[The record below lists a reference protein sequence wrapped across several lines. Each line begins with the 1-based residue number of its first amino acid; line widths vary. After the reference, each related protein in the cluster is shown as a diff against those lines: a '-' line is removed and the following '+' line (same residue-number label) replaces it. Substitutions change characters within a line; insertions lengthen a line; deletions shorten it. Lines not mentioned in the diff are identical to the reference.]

1 MHRLRRLRLVNIG
14 HAAAGF
20 KSLVLDLTG
29 GVAHVDGRVMPA
41 VDVILWLRNGGG
53 KSSLLSLI
61 FSLFLPAKNDFI
73 GHKRGKSLADYVPD
87 QKVSHVIAEWEDTSL
102 PRGGPALITG
112 GTYQWQD
119 GHRPAD
125 VETGWELLVR
135 RWYAFRPLPGLLDL
149 DCLPV
154 RSEGGQLTQSAFLK
168 KLADAGKAQRGLH
181 LRIAKDQTEWR
192 ALLSDLRLDPAVLRI
207 QRDMNREEGGI
218 TELFQFST
226 CEDFVDFLID
236 LVCDPRDPGVVRA
249 SLEETAA
256 KLARRPGRE
265 REQSFLASAL
275 LALKPVTEHSLLATV
290 QQETLTQQVLV
301 ALRAAEHLSGR
312 AQKLGSTAA
321 TAAAQAAT
329 EQEAEAEAR
338 KHAEQ
343 EERRLTVLTQ
353 HAEQWAADDA
363 STQLKQCEEKA
374 AEAQLAHQ
382 AWELVDTVLELDAQ
396 RQEEQHLREMLEH
409 QDVQQAPLREA
420 MQAAGAALRDRL
432 SGAAEELAGEVTQAH
447 QEGEEAA
454 AERQAAED
462 GHAQAAKAQWQAKDQ
477 LRRASE
483 RLATAEEAVKTARR
497 DGLIG
502 PLESPGDALTRYK
515 DEHTAVGQRLQ
526 GRRAR
531 QADALS
537 MLSGLAEQQAACA
550 VQLAAAQERHSA
562 QWDRLSSLQADR
574 RELASAG
581 RLLELAC
588 AEPGTVLDLDKVAGD
603 LLSLLAAAG
612 QQSDALM
619 LQEQVDAVD
628 DRRTVTALQ
637 DVGFL
642 PAPVEV
648 ERAVERLRALG
659 APAVSG
665 LQFLREAF
673 RADEHAA
680 VVAAAPHLIGG
691 VVVCGPLPEGEDL
704 ATLAQRAGVTASVI
718 ALGEDHQARQAI
730 AAASAGTVVLPV
742 HPGLL
747 EPDAAEREQLRL
759 EHRLE
764 GLEERVGDL
773 VRQRETD
780 AALARRLQAH
790 MDVFGAGPREGL
802 EAAVARLEHE
812 ADTLHEKH
820 RLLKEQARRARE
832 DADALGPEIDA
843 LTERLVTLTDL
854 LPLVRELAQA
864 YERVMPV
871 CRAEME
877 QARQALPV
885 HTGDLRRHAEA
896 RQKTEARQSEARD
909 LLRRLEERQR
919 RHASEIKRLDADLPA
934 GCGHALS
941 RAELAATAVE
951 TLRSRFDQ
959 ARRDWE
965 GEIGDAGLRAR
976 AEICAKRITELTRT
990 LGAKPEE
997 VCAKAEQL
1005 ARSPH
1010 AGDAEDRSTKRAEA
1024 EAAKETAIERRGVAK
1039 EAKLRAD
1046 TAWEE
1051 ASAAVEAL
1059 DPPYDAR
1066 DDQAGPFHTA
1076 ASAFKAQTEVRR
1088 SVDRAH
1094 AAAQEHQLKVRD
1106 LHIAA
1111 EKAKGAAHRVARCAQ
1126 GMKDTVGRHRDTVH
1140 NAAPDNAGAA
1150 QLDAQLF
1157 GLVEQLQISAS
1168 SLDSLS
1174 PEQAEALEQ
1183 AVTSLVDAAAKAHD
1197 DARKKLEKAVR
1208 KVHGL
1213 AQDQA
1218 HRDVVEGQLLER
1230 LLNDLSHPARLAELI
1245 EEIDLRE
1252 KVVLGEL
1259 AELADDQ
1266 LMVVQTCLGLVKTVL
1281 DDVQQVARHSRLPQ
1295 GLGSWSGQQFLSLE
1309 IRHLPDDEV
1318 LARRLSTEIDRMTAT
1333 VDGSTSAKA
1342 TALPDAM
1349 TLTKELVL
1357 AALGGRGNVVAK
1369 IIKPTQSLDIVQRN
1383 SVTQIQK
1390 FSGGELLTVSVLLY
1404 CTLARLRA
1412 AKQGR
1417 KASGGVGTLV
1427 LDNPFGK
1434 ANYAPFI
1441 GLQRKVAAAHGIQLV
1456 YTTGSNDLPA
1466 LERFPLIIRLR
1477 NGIDARTRSQY
1488 VQIADRYGDA
1498 VSRGLQ
1504 HAYDD
1509 HITSARLHRH
1519 SAQDTGPEDTG
1530 PGIPHQ
1536 SGETETGDAGSDE

>member
-29 GVAHVDGRVMPA
+29 GVSHVDGRVMPA

-61 FSLFLPAKNDFI
+61 FSLFLPAKGDFI
-73 GHKRGKSLADYVPD
+73 GHKKGKSLADYVPD

-102 PRGGPALITG
+102 PRGGPALVTG
-112 GTYQWQD
+112 GVYQWQD

-125 VETGWELLVR
+125 VDTGWELLVR

-154 RSEGGQLTQSAFLK
+154 RTESGQLTQSAFLK
-168 KLADAGKAQRGLH
+168 KLADAGKTQRGLH

-192 ALLSDLRLDPAVLRI
+192 TLLSDLRLDPAVMRI

-236 LVCDPRDPGVVRA
+236 LVCDQRDPSVVRA

-265 REQSFLASAL
+265 REQSFLAAAL
-275 LALKPVTEHSLLATV
+275 LALKPVTAHSALAAV
-290 QQETLTQQVLV
+290 QQEVLAQQVWG
-301 ALRAAEHLSGR
+301 ALRAAEHLSER
-312 AQKLGSTAA
+312 AQALESTAA
-321 TAAAQAAT
+321 AAAAQATA
-329 EQEAEAEAR
+329 EQAAEAKAR
-338 KHAEQ
+338 RHAAR
-343 EERRLTVLTQ
+343 EERRLVVLNR
-353 HAEQWAADDA
+353 HAAQWAADDA
-363 STQLKQCEEKA
+363 GTELQRCEEKA
-374 AEAQLAHQ
+374 ANAQLAHQ

-396 RQEEQHLREMLEH
+396 RQEEQRLRALLER
-409 QDVQQAPLREA
+409 QDVRQAPLREA
-420 MQAAGAALRDRL
+420 MQTAGATLRDRL
-432 SGAAEELAGEVTQAH
+432 SSADEELAGEVARAR
-447 QEGEEAA
+447 QESNEAA
-454 AERQAAED
+454 AERQVAED
-462 GHAQAAKAQWQAKDQ
+462 GHRQAAKAQWQAKDR

-483 RLATAEEAVKTARR
+483 QLAAAEEAVETARR

-502 PLESPGDALTRYK
+502 ARENPGDARTRYA
-515 DEHTAVGQRLQ
+515 DEHTDVSQRLQ
-526 GRRAR
+526 DHRAR
-531 QADALS
+531 QAAS
-537 MLSGLAEQQAACA
+537 MSRLSGLAEQQAACA
-550 VQLAAAQERHSA
+550 VQLAAVQERHSA
-562 QWDRLSSLQADR
+562 QWDRLSSFQADR
-574 RELASAG
+574 RELASDR

-588 AEPGTVLDLDKVAGD
+588 AEPGTVLDLDQVAGD
-603 LLSLLAAAG
+603 LLNLLAAAG

-619 LQEQVDAVD
+619 LQEQVDGVD
-628 DRRTVTALQ
+628 DRRAVKALQ

-642 PAPVEV
+642 PAPMEV
-648 ERAVERLRALG
+648 ERAVDRLRELG

-665 LQFLREAF
+665 LQFLREVF

-680 VVAAAPHLIGG
+680 VVAAVPHLIGG
-691 VVVCGPLPEGEDL
+691 VVVCGALPEGEDL

-718 ALGEDHQARQAI
+718 AVGEDHQARQAI
-730 AAASAGTVVLPV
+730 ATAAGTVVLPV

-747 EPDAAEREQLRL
+747 KPDAAEREQLRL

-764 GLEERVGDL
+764 GLEGRVRDL
-773 VRQRETD
+773 VRRRETD

-812 ADTLHEKH
+812 ADTLHDKH
-820 RLLKEQARRARE
+820 RLLKEQARRAHE
-832 DADALGPEIDA
+832 DADALGPAIDA

-854 LPLVRELAQA
+854 LHRVRELAQA
-864 YERVMPV
+864 HERVMPA
-871 CRAEME
+871 CRAERE
-877 QARQALPV
+877 QARQAVPV
-885 HTGDLRRHAEA
+885 HKADMRRYVQAREGAEA
-896 RQKTEARQSEARD
+896 RREAARD

-919 RHASEIKRLDADLPA
+919 RHDSEIKRLDADLPA

-941 RAELAATAVE
+941 AAELAATAVE

-976 AEICAKRITELTRT
+976 VEGCAKRITEITRT
-990 LGAKPEE
+990 LGARPGE

-1010 AGDAEDRSTKRAEA
+1010 AGEEEDRSRKRAEA
-1024 EAAKETAIERRGVAK
+1024 EAAKETAIERRGVSK

-1059 DPPYDAR
+1059 DPAYDAHA
-1066 DDQAGPFHTA
+1066 DQAGPFDTA
-1076 ASAFKAQTEVRR
+1076 AGAFKAQAEVRR

-1094 AAAQEHQLKVRD
+1094 TAAQEHQLKVRD
-1106 LHIAA
+1106 LHIAT
-1111 EKAKGAAHRVARCAQ
+1111 EKAKSAAHRVARCVQ
-1126 GMKDTVGRHRDTVH
+1126 GVKDRAGRHRDTVH
-1140 NAAPDNAGAA
+1140 DTAPDVGAV

-1157 GLVEQLQISAS
+1157 SLVEQLQISAS
-1168 SLDSLS
+1168 SLASLS
-1174 PEQAEALEQ
+1174 PEQAEALEETVTG
-1183 AVTSLVDAAAKAHD
+1183 AVDTAAKAHD
-1197 DARKKLEKAVR
+1197 DARKKLEKSVR
-1208 KVHGL
+1208 KVHSL
-1213 AQDQA
+1213 TQDQT

-1230 LLNDLSHPARLAELI
+1230 LLNDLNHPARLAELI

-1259 AELADDQ
+1259 AELAEDQ
-1266 LMVVQTCLGLVKTVL
+1266 LMVVQTCLALVKTVL
-1281 DDVQQVARHSRLPQ
+1281 DDVQQVAHHSRLPQ

-1318 LARRLSTEIDRMTAT
+1318 LARRLSTEIDRMTAA
-1333 VDGSTSAKA
+1333 VAGSTAAKA
-1342 TALPDAM
+1342 TALPEAM

-1369 IIKPTQSLDIVQRN
+1369 IIKPTQSLDTVQRN
-1383 SVTQIQK
+1383 SVTQIRK

-1498 VSRGLQ
+1498 LSRGMQ

-1509 HITSARLHRH
+1509 GITSARLHRH

-1530 PGIPHQ
+1530 SGIPHQ